1 MNQISKSSAPMTTGG
16 GSIKKAGKNSRG
28 SVLVAM
34 SGGVDS
40 SVAAALLVK
49 QGFKVI
55 GVTMQVWD
63 YSQCNIQ
70 EGMGTCCSS
79 EDVDDAREVADRLN
93 IPFYV
98 LNCEDEF
105 KQKVIDPFIRSYKEG
120 LTPLPCVNCNTYLKF
135 NHLIKKMEELSCD
148 YLATG
153 HYATLRQDQKNRWG
167 VVTSQDSWKDQTYF
181 LFTLDPEV
189 IPKLIFPVG
198 EMTKTQVREYAEK
211 NNLSVA
217 RKKDSVGI
225 CFIGSG
231 GYGEF
236 IDTHSPQKTSK
247 KALIKLHPSGEILGE
262 HHGIHHFTYGQRKR
276 LGLSFKHPLYVLK
289 TDPEACEVWVG
300 EEKYLFSNEMLI
312 QDCHW
317 LEEPT
322 DQDYRVKIRYSH
334 PGAQARLEKLASG
347 KMKVHFY
354 QKQRAIT
361 PGQAAVF
368 TKTIV

>member
-1 MNQISKSSAPMTTGG
+1 
-16 GSIKKAGKNSRG
+16 
-28 SVLVAM
+28 M

-49 QGFKVI
+49 QGFNVI

-79 EDVDDAREVADRLN
+79 EDVDDAREVADRLK

-98 LNCEDEF
+98 LNCENEF
-105 KQKVIDPFIRSYKEG
+105 KEKVIDPFVKSYREG
-120 LTPLPCVNCNTYLKF
+120 RTPLPCVNCNTFLKF

-153 HYATLRQDQKNRWG
+153 HYATLKQDHKNRWG

-181 LFTLDPEV
+181 LFTLDPKI

-198 EMTKTQVREYAEK
+198 EMTKTQVREYAKKK
-211 NNLSVA
+211 NLPVA
-217 RKKDSVGI
+217 EKKDSTGI
-225 CFIGSG
+225 CFVGSG

-236 IDTHSPQKTSK
+236 IDTYAPLKNIK
-247 KALIKLHPSGEILGE
+247 KGLIKLYPSGEVLGE
-262 HHGIHHFTYGQRKR
+262 HRGIHYFTQGQRKR
-276 LGLSFKHPLYVLK
+276 LGLSFKNPLYVLK
-289 TDPEACEVWVG
+289 TDPETREVWVG
-300 EEKYLFSNEMLI
+300 DEKYLFSNEMLI
-312 QDCHW
+312 HDCHW
-317 LEEPT
+317 LEEPVE
-322 DQDYRVKIRYSH
+322 QDYLVKIRYAH
-334 PGAQARLEKLASG
+334 PGARARFEKLTSD
-347 KMKVHFY
+347 KMKVYFY

-368 TKTIV
+368 YKDNRLIGGGWIQ